1 MLGWKLKKNDKN
13 NISIVL
19 VSKGKDPSKHF
30 DLNLNVIKY
39 GLAVFVTIF
48 FFSVSSFY
56 IYISQNHSLNTF
68 FLPAFSSSHNDL
80 SALGE
85 VYEDE
90 ADVEEEVRQ
99 AKVTEEPVMDFEFP
113 IFEFEIKKTAINSS
127 NFDSDTE
134 LEEKITERLIEV
146 EKKLIDMQEL
156 LKKKGIKKQLSIGG
170 EYVPVSRLSEDYLDA
185 INNDIDDLSNV
196 FFTYPLGKPTMGK
209 ISSNFGYRK
218 DPFHKR
224 KAMHTGIDFSAGTGT
239 PVITTADG
247 VIKSAG
253 WRKGYG
259 KCIVIQHKSGYK
271 TLYGHLSKIN
281 VKKGQKVKSG
291 DLIGKVGST
300 GRSTGPHLHYEVYK
314 DGKRINPKSYLTMG

>member
-1 MLGWKLKKNDKN
+1 MLGWKLKKNNKN

-19 VSKGKDPSKHF
+19 VSKGKDPSKHI
-30 DLNLNVIKY
+30 DINLNMIKY
-39 GLAVFVTIF
+39 GMAFFVAIL

-56 IYISQNHSLNTF
+56 IYVTQSHSLSSF
-68 FLPAFSSSHNDL
+68 FIPYSDSLESIHTAFLEDTENNMDL
-80 SALGE
+80 EFQG
-85 VYEDE
+85 
-90 ADVEEEVRQ
+90 
-99 AKVTEEPVMDFEFP
+99 AKVMEEPVLDFKFP
-113 IFEFEIKKTAINSS
+113 IFEFETNKTVINSS
-127 NFDSDTE
+127 NFDSNTE
-134 LEEKITERLIEV
+134 LEEKITDRLIEV

-170 EYVPVSRLSEDYLDA
+170 EYVPLSRLSEDYLDA

-196 FFTYPLGKPTMGK
+196 FFTYPIGKPTMGK
-209 ISSNFGYRK
+209 VSSYFGYRK

-224 KAMHTGIDFSAGTGT
+224 RALHTGIDFSTGTGT
-239 PVITTADG
+239 QVITTADG

-259 KCIVIQHKSGYK
+259 KCIVVQHKNGYK

-291 DLIGKVGST
+291 ELIGKVGTT

-314 DGKRINPKSYLTMG
+314 NGKRINPKNYLTMG

>member
-1 MLGWKLKKNDKN
+1 MGWKLNKNDKN

-19 VSKGKDPSKHF
+19 VSKGKDPSRHF

-39 GLAVFVTIF
+39 SLAFCITLL

-56 IYISQNHSLNTF
+56 IYFTQNHSLSSF
-68 FLPAFSSSHNDL
+68 FMPSLNSAQSQL
-80 SALGE
+80 SATADDHE
-85 VYEDE
+85 N
-90 ADVEEEVRQ
+90 DVEIKEEVKR
-99 AKVTEEPVMDFEFP
+99 AELAEEPVMDFDFP
-113 IFEFEIKKTAINSS
+113 IFEFEVKKTAINSS

-170 EYVPVSRLSEDYLDA
+170 EYVPVSRLSTDYLDA
-185 INNDIDDLSNV
+185 INSDIDDLSSV
-196 FFTYPLGKPTMGK
+196 FFTYPIGKPTKGK

-224 KAMHTGIDFSAGTGT
+224 KAMHTGVDFSAGTGT
-239 PVITTADG
+239 PVISTADG

-253 WRKGYG
+253 WQRGYG
-259 KCIVIQHKSGYK
+259 KCVVIQHKDGYK
-271 TLYGHLSKIN
+271 TLYGHLSKIT

-300 GRSTGPHLHYEVYK
+300 GRSTGPHLHYEVHK
-314 DGKRINPKSYLTMG
+314 NGKKINPKSYLTMG